1 MNLAIPMQLKTI
13 RIAVTKTQTGC
24 VQNEIDAIS
33 SQNSEFLSYFQ
44 SNLEICGEQ
53 PSRMAGHCY

>member
-1 MNLAIPMQLKTI
+1 MQLKTI